1 MSPEDRREA
10 IAEAVLPLLA
20 EHGVAVTT
28 SQIAEAAGIAEGT
41 VFRVFKDKQ
50 ELLGYCVQAALRV
63 EPLLE
68 KLQEIPRTSDLR
80 ALLKAVADTLS
91 GHFRRTGALLHAL
104 ASSGWRPERPSPGEE
119 QEWHRKRL
127 DQTRRITESVAE
139 ILSAEA
145 DRLRVPPKTVA
156 GMFLG
161 LVFTDEM
168 GRRAFGETAPAS
180 TDELIDVFLHGVLAR

>member
-10 IAEAVLPLLA
+10 IAEATLPLLV
-20 EHGVAVTT
+20 EHGINVTT

-41 VFRVFKDKQ
+41 VFRVFKDKH
-50 ELLGYCVQAALRV
+50 ELLGYCVHTALRV

-68 KLQEIPRTSDLR
+68 ALQAIPRTSDLE
-80 ALLKAVADTLS
+80 ALLRAAADAM
-91 GHFRRTGALLHAL
+91 GDHFRRSGALMHAL
-104 ASSGWRPERPSPGEE
+104 AASGWRPERPSPDEE
-119 QEWHRKRL
+119 QQWHQRRL
-127 DQTRRITESVAE
+127 EQARLTTQAVAD
-139 ILSAEA
+139 LLAPEA
-145 DRLRVPPKTVA
+145 DRLRVAPRTVA

-161 LVFTDEM
+161 LVFTDQM